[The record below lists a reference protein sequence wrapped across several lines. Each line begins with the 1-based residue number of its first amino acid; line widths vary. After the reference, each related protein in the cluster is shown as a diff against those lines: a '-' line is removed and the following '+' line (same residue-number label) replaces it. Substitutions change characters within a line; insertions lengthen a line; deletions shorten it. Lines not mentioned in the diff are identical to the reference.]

1 MGTLTRVMA
10 DATLPLYDLYCAVH
24 GDTDASHGRRH
35 APSLRLVLRRTRRC
49 PRRTRRYYDR
59 LRHLRTEEKK
69 GKGPSPA
76 DVLFAELGNAPNMTV
91 AQRQECR
98 RQVEADVDAA
108 QISQFFRAHE
118 SPIDEPS

>member
-1 MGTLTRVMA
+1 MA

-24 GDTDASHGRRH
+24 GDARAERDA
-35 APSLRLVLRRTRRC
+35 
-49 PRRTRRYYDR
+49 YYDR

-108 QISQFFRAHE
+108 QLSQFFRAHE

>member
-24 GDTDASHGRRH
+24 GDARAERDA
-35 APSLRLVLRRTRRC
+35 
-49 PRRTRRYYDR
+49 YYDR

-91 AQRQECR
+91 AQRQEFR

-108 QISQFFRAHE
+108 QLSQFFRAHE
-118 SPIDEPS
+118 SPITSRVERKHTLVARSEEVE